1 MTYKI
6 FVPVD
11 GSSCAQRALQH
22 AILMAKGMSDAILH
36 VAHARDEPVIYGE
49 IAVYVNRE
57 RMEQWVR
64 EETGRI
70 LAAAEAVLKEAG
82 VRYEKHAL
90 VGPVARVL
98 AERAAS
104 LRCDAIVM
112 GTHGRTALGN
122 ILIGSTATKVIH
134 FSDIP
139 VTLVK

>member
-22 AILMAKGMSDAILH
+22 AIAMAKGMSGAILH
-36 VAHARDEPVIYGE
+36 IAHARDEPVIYGE

-64 EETGRI
+64 EETARI
-70 LAAAEAVLKEAG
+70 LAGAEAALEGTG
-82 VRYEKHAL
+82 VRFEKHAL

-98 AERAAS
+98 AERAAA
-104 LRCDAIVM
+104 LGCNAIVM
-112 GTHGRTALGN
+112 GTHGRTALAN
-122 ILIGSTATKVIH
+122 ILIGSTAAKLIH
-134 FSDIP
+134 LSDIP